1 MLAEATTQPAG
12 STIADLL
19 SGIGDTIVE
28 YAPRVAGAILFFI
41 AVYIVAGWVGRLTR
55 KAMVRAKL
63 DATLS
68 GFLGR
73 VARWVVLAMGIISGL
88 GIFGVDTGSFAVL
101 IGACGLAVG
110 LALQGSLSNL
120 AAGVMLLIFRPFKV
134 GDVVAI
140 GGQLGKVE
148 EIDLFNTMMDTFDN
162 RRIVV
167 PNGTIFGATIENIT
181 HHPIRRV
188 DIAVGVEYK
197 ADLDKTR
204 EVLTAAAA
212 KVPGKLDDPAPQIIL
227 LSLGNSSV
235 DWQVRVWCNTA
246 DYWTVWD
253 AATRIVK
260 KSLDEA
266 GLGIP
271 FPQMDVHLDKLGE

>member
-1 MLAEATTQPAG
+1 MLAEEVTSQPAG
-12 STIADLL
+12 STVADWL
-19 SGIGDTIVE
+19 SGVGDTIIA
-28 YAPRVAGAILFFI
+28 YAPRVAGALLFLI
-41 AVYIVAGWVGRLTR
+41 AVFIVAGWIGRLTR
-55 KAMVRAKL
+55 RAMERAKV
-63 DATLS
+63 DPTLS

-73 VARWVVLAMGIISGL
+73 VARWTVLAMGLISGL

-134 GDVVAI
+134 GDVVSI
-140 GGQLGKVE
+140 GGQLGKIE
-148 EIDLFNTMMDTFDN
+148 QIDLFNTMMDTFDN
-162 RRIVV
+162 RRVII
-167 PNGTIFGATIENIT
+167 PNGTIFGATIENMT
-181 HHPIRRV
+181 HHPTRRV

-212 KVPGKLDDPAPQIIL
+212 SVPDTLADPAPQIIL

-253 AATRIVK
+253 AATKTVK

-271 FPQMDVHLDKLGE
+271 FPQMDVHLDK

>member
-1 MLAEATTQPAG
+1 MLAEATTQPVSSWVDKG
-12 STIADLL
+12 YDLL
-19 SGIGDTIVE
+19 IKYG
-28 YAPRVAGAILFFI
+28 PRVVGAILFLF
-41 AVYIVAGWVGRLTR
+41 AVFVVAGWAGRLTR
-55 KAMVRAKL
+55 KAMERAKV

-68 GFLGR
+68 RFLGQI
-73 VARWVVLAMGIISGL
+73 ARWGVLALGFISCL
-88 GIFGVDTGSFAVL
+88 SIFNVDVTSFAVL
-101 IGACGLAVG
+101 LGACGLAVG

-134 GDVVAI
+134 SDVVVI
-140 GGQLGKVE
+140 GGQLGKIQ

-162 RRIVV
+162 RRIIV

-181 HHPIRRV
+181 HHPTRRV
-188 DIAVGVEYK
+188 DIAVGVEYS

-212 KVPGKLDDPAPQIIL
+212 KVPDKLADPAPQIIL

-235 DWQVRVWCNTA
+235 DWQVRVWCKTE

-253 AATRIVK
+253 AATKIVK
-260 KSLDEA
+260 QSLDEA

>member
-1 MLAEATTQPAG
+1 MLAEATTQRAG
-12 STIADLL
+12 DWLDKGYALL
-19 SGIGDTIVE
+19 VE
-28 YAPRVAGAILFFI
+28 YGPRVVGAILFLF
-41 AVYIVAGWVGRLTR
+41 VVFIVAGWAGRLMR
-55 KAMVRAKL
+55 KAMERAKL

-68 GFLGR
+68 RFLGQI
-73 VARWVVLAMGIISGL
+73 ARWGVLALGVISCL
-88 GIFGVDTGSFAVL
+88 SIFKVDVTSFAVL

-134 GDVVAI
+134 GDVVKI
-140 GGQLGKVE
+140 GGQLGKIE
-148 EIDLFNTMMDTFDN
+148 QIDLFNTMMDTFDN
-162 RRIVV
+162 RRVII
-167 PNGTIFGATIENIT
+167 PNGTIFGATIENMT

-212 KVPGKLDDPAPQIIL
+212 KVPDTLGDPGPQIIL

-271 FPQMDVHLDKLGE
+271 FPQMDVHLDKLGD